1 MQHVSAAD
9 ALQQFESLFYALHP
23 RIFATLSFND
33 IMQAIH
39 AGDAASVLTL
49 FEKQTILLGDQTE
62 EDKITTQSFA
72 AVMQDIVV
80 CQGLYGV

>member
-9 ALQQFESLFYALHP
+9 ALGQFESLFNALHP

-49 FEKQTILLGDQTE
+49 FEKQQLLLRDQTE
-62 EDKITTQSFA
+62 EDMMNTQSFA

-80 CQGLYGV
+80 CQGMHAA

>member
-1 MQHVSAAD
+1 MSAAD
-9 ALQQFESLFYALHP
+9 ALGQFESLFHALHP

-49 FEKQTILLGDQTE
+49 FEKQQLLLRDQTE
-62 EDKITTQSFA
+62 EEMMNTQSFA
-72 AVMQDIVV
+72 AVMQDIVA
-80 CQGLYGV
+80 CQGMHAA